1 MPESRR
7 NIRTLIVDDEPLA
20 RDCVRLALRRDPDF
34 EVVAE
39 CGDGLSA
46 ESAIRQHDPDL
57 VFLDVQMPG
66 LDGFEVIET
75 IGPERMPPVVF
86 VTAYDAHALRAFRLH
101 AMDYLLKPFDDER
114 FAETLLH
121 ARRQLGPARGGE
133 RARRFADLLSG
144 RTFATRIL
152 ARRDD
157 RLEFIPVAAVDWI
170 EAAGNY
176 VRVHAGPRTEL
187 VRITLSAL
195 LEQLDPSVFAR
206 IHRSAIV
213 NVSRVREMHPWY
225 GGDYTAVL
233 TDGQELRV
241 SRYYREALLRTV
253 S

>member
-7 NIRTLIVDDEPLA
+7 SIRTLIVDDEPLA
-20 RDCVRLALRRDPDF
+20 RDCVRLALRRDADF

-46 ESAIRQHDPDL
+46 ESAIRRHDPDL

-121 ARRQLGPARGGE
+121 ARRQLGPARGGSGPGASPICSPARPSPPGSW
-133 RARRFADLLSG
+133 RAGTIGSSSFQSRPWTGSKPP
-144 RTFATRIL
+144 ATTCGSMR
-152 ARRDD
+152 
-157 RLEFIPVAAVDWI
+157 
-170 EAAGNY
+170 G
-176 VRVHAGPRTEL
+176 HAPSWCGSR
-187 VRITLSAL
+187 LSAL